1 MQYDLE
7 ADFSLLRTCNFRC
20 GYCFVPEAELAGK
33 VVRYASDDE
42 WAAAFDGGGRTWL
55 IHITGGEPFVYR
67 GFVGLCQKLSRR
79 HHLSINTNLSLRSA
93 DELVGSV
100 DPGRVH
106 FINAALHFEERRAR
120 DQVEPFFARARRLR
134 EAGFNL
140 FATAVLTPK
149 IILLYP
155 QLARLAE
162 AAGVLLLPKLLRG
175 PYRDRIYPQD
185 YTALERTA
193 ADLYYRRVAPAFAAL
208 VEGWSER
215 PTIDPMVDG
224 SFLDGL
230 GGYRGRLCASGHRFV
245 VIDPDGTVRR
255 CGSEQRLGNLLD
267 GSFRPLEEPGPCDAT
282 YCHYFCEKYTSSGLV
297 SLRGRAPAA
306 AIAG

>member
-1 MQYDLE
+1 MHYDLE

-20 GYCFVPEAELAGK
+20 GYCFVPEAELASK
-33 VVRYASDDE
+33 VVRHASDEE
-42 WAAAFDGGGRTWL
+42 WAAAFDAGGRTWL
-55 IHITGGEPFVYR
+55 IHVTGGEPFVYPR
-67 GFVGLCQKLSRR
+67 FVALCQTLSRR
-79 HHLSINTNLSLRSA
+79 HLLSINTNLSLKAA
-93 DELVGSV
+93 DELIGNV

-120 DQVEPFFARARRLR
+120 DQVAPFFTRARRLR

-155 QLARLAE
+155 QLARMAE

-175 PYRDRIYPQD
+175 PYRDRSYPLE

-193 ADLYYRRVAPAFAAL
+193 ADLYYQRAASAFAAL
-208 VEGWSER
+208 VAGWSER
-215 PTIDPMVDG
+215 PTIDPLIDP
-224 SFLDGL
+224 SHLDGMAS
-230 GGYRGRLCASGHRFV
+230 YRGRLCGSGQRFV

-267 GSFRPLEEPGPCDAT
+267 GSFRPLSGPAPCDAS
-282 YCHYFCEKYTSSGLV
+282 YCHYFCEKYTGLV
-297 SLRGRAPAA
+297 SLRAA
-306 AIAG
+306 SPTAA